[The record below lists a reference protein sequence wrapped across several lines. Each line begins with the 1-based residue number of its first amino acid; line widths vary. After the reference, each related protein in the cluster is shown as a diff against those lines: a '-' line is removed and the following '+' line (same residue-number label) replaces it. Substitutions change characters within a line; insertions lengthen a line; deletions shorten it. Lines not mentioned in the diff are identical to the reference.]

1 MPASPE
7 HGGKCRAL
15 WGDRGKRVYTGKNHL
30 IPVPFAR
37 FLPLPL
43 VGYGVSLTV
52 AASLCSSKSGSLAFT
67 LPHTFFITIFPTV
80 FYDRSRMTGRQLIL
94 FCKKPFYLSVHTCP
108 FRQPDG
114 WHLPRQAGTACVFY
128 SILFFLAQQMKNALE
143 MQFTRA
149 VILERWAEQ
158 EWWQEKNIMWLLAK
172 NPARDTHK
180 CVYKY
185 KTWLLSSLA
194 SASSEHGGKRIVFLG
209 A

>member
-43 VGYGVSLTV
+43 VGYGVSLTF

-128 SILFFLAQQMKNALE
+128 SILFSTTNEKCFGNAIHSC
-143 MQFTRA
+143 RHSWA
-149 VILERWAEQ
+149 VGRTGMMTG
-158 EWWQEKNIMWLLAK
+158 EKHHV
-172 NPARDTHK
+172 T
-180 CVYKY
+180 
-185 KTWLLSSLA
+185 LSEES
-194 SASSEHGGKRIVFLG
+194 GKRYT
-209 A
+209 